1 MALDTFTLIA
11 SQYALE
17 EDALE
22 DYDAVRAAYEDLGII
37 DTYDAAVVT
46 KGPDGKVRIVERIE
60 EPTRHGAI
68 AGLAVGLAVGALVAI
83 FPAVALGAGLAI
95 GGASGAALGATAGH
109 VVAGMSRSDLKD
121 LGGTARCR
129 HQRSHRRR
137 RDRRRRPCR
146 GSDPAREGHRQEA
159 GADRRGRPQDRD
171 RLTLIDGSDRR
182 LVAEAPTTP
191 VPPGPPSGVDS
202 VAQEGIR
209 SVTPAWTD
217 PWERGG
223 GGR

>member
-68 AGLAVGLAVGALVAI
+68 AGLAVGLAVGALVAL

-109 VVAGMSRSDLKD
+109 VVAATDVEGRVEAAIQRGKDIVKKQVQIDADGLK
-121 LGGTARCR
+121 T
-129 HQRSHRRR
+129 
-137 RDRRRRPCR
+137 
-146 GSDPAREGHRQEA
+146 E
-159 GADRRGRPQDRD
+159 
-171 RLTLIDGSDRR
+171 IDS
-182 LVAEAPTTP
+182 L
-191 VPPGPPSGVDS
+191 
-202 VAQEGIR
+202 
-209 SVTPAWTD
+209 
-217 PWERGG
+217 
-223 GGR
+223 